1 MNVNPYEVITLYHR
15 IQEVE
20 QAILANWDVLDFI
33 DPEQIREYDTLVN
46 RYEAMKE
53 PA

>member
-15 IQEVE
+15 IQEME
-20 QAILANWDVLDFI
+20 QAILANWDVLDYI
-33 DPEQIREYDTLVN
+33 DVDQIRDYDYLVA
-46 RYEAMKE
+46 RYEALKE